1 MRRSLIQMFAL
12 VAVGAVVGIGYN
24 ALSPKGIPLK
34 GGTKARLAEQ
44 GARMVDL
51 QEVRYYL
58 KQPGTLLVDA
68 RSPEEFRLGHIP
80 GAVNLPA
87 DQFAPF
93 YPKVRARLEKAKII
107 IVYCSGGSCGTSEEL
122 AMELIK
128 AGFVEKRVA
137 VFSGGLPGWMRAK
150 LPIETGMK
158 D

>member
-1 MRRSLIQMFAL
+1 MRRSFVQMLVL

-34 GGTKARLAEQ
+34 GGTKARLAQE

-51 QEVRYYL
+51 AEVRYYL
-58 KQPGTLLVDA
+58 KEPGTLLVDA
-68 RSPEEFRLGHIP
+68 RSPEEFELGHIP

-87 DQFAPF
+87 DQFKPYF
-93 YPKVRARLEKAKII
+93 PKVEARLRKAKLI
-107 IVYCSGGSCGTSEEL
+107 IVYCSGGSCGMSEEL
-122 AMELIK
+122 ASELIK
-128 AGFVEKRVA
+128 AGFGDNEVA

-150 LPIETGMK
+150 LPVETGTK